1 MRLSD
6 KSVQDFREIFK
17 KEYNKELTDD
27 EARESAQN
35 IFNVY
40 ELLFDL
46 AMIQL
51 RREKRL
57 KTEKIKGFFLEAGHF
72 YTCNICGE
80 TREGNE
86 IWWSKKGNHCAD
98 CWHNIQNKVIPDLA
112 NDSDNK
118 VYIKDWQ
125 LKSYYGIHP
134 MTARKMRR
142 LGELVGRDLKRKDG
156 RTYCNVYLVKENKQF
171 FETHPKKPK
180 IKVIYRDP
188 TGREKVV

>member
-1 MRLSD
+1 MMLSD

-35 IFNVY
+35 LYNVY

-46 AMIQL
+46 AMVQL

-57 KTEKIKGFFLEAGHF
+57 KTEKIKGFYLDAGHF
-72 YTCNICGE
+72 YSCNICGE

-86 IWWSKKGNHCAD
+86 IWWSTKGNHCAD

-134 MTARKMRR
+134 MTSKKMRR

-156 RTYCNVYLVKENKQF
+156 TTYCTVYLVKENINFLKA
-171 FETHPKKPK
+171 HPKKPELQ
-180 IKVIYRDP
+180 VRYRYFKD
-188 TGREKVV
+188 K